1 MNWSFFCIVIN
12 HISNRLLHGDN
23 ENSKNV
29 YKQAFNISKT
39 NLVSPKIKRINEN
52 VTKIYGFE
60 DPPPGFG
67 FSYPRFYFIEQKKP
81 QPMNP
86 LKVWRGYNGNVYFEP
101 IQTNKI
107 YNNGNDLE
115 PSSKCEQ
122 CLKATSVKTKQIYV
136 SSHQM
141 KEDNKPKSS
150 STKEREQFIGRIDLN
165 KSVENGFPN
174 SLKAVRD
181 KRSLNLK
188 PIVPNLAAV
197 KRTNVP
203 MKGLAYKESK
213 EKINDSNPKMFTSD
227 LNREASDLN
236 VYIYYDIDSK
246 TTKREFSCSKN
257 REKSGN
263 IHKGF
268 TYRMNQ
274 NELEKQFGEYST
286 SKGNLFL
293 RKFDFLN

>member
-1 MNWSFFCIVIN
+1 M
-12 HISNRLLHGDN
+12 LHGDN

-101 IQTNKI
+101 IQLNKI
-107 YNNGNDLE
+107 YNHDE
-115 PSSKCEQ
+115 KSSKCEQ
-122 CLKATSVKTKQIYV
+122 CLKAVKTKQIYV
-136 SSHQM
+136 SSHQI

-150 STKEREQFIGRIDLN
+150 STKEREHFIGRIDLN

-174 SLKAVRD
+174 NLKAVRD

-197 KRTNVP
+197 KKTNVP

-213 EKINDSNPKMFTSD
+213 EKIDSNPKMLQTSD

-274 NELEKQFGEYST
+274 NEFEKHFGEYPN
-286 SKGNLFL
+286 SKGNWLLRFL
-293 RKFDFLN
+293 LLIFLINKFIK

>member
-1 MNWSFFCIVIN
+1 
-12 HISNRLLHGDN
+12 
-23 ENSKNV
+23 
-29 YKQAFNISKT
+29 
-39 NLVSPKIKRINEN
+39 
-52 VTKIYGFE
+52 
-60 DPPPGFG
+60 
-67 FSYPRFYFIEQKKP
+67 
-81 QPMNP
+81 MNP
-86 LKVWRGYNGNVYFEP
+86 LKVWRGYNGNIYFEP

-107 YNNGNDLE
+107 YNHDE
-115 PSSKCEQ
+115 KSSKCEQ
-122 CLKATSVKTKQIYV
+122 CLKATSFKTKQIY
-136 SSHQM
+136 SHQI

-174 SLKAVRD
+174 NLKAVRD

-197 KRTNVP
+197 KKTNVP

-213 EKINDSNPKMFTSD
+213 EKIDSNPKMLPSD

-268 TYRMNQ
+268 TYRMNL
-274 NELEKQFGEYST
+274 NEFEKQFGEYSN
-286 SKGNLFL
+286 SKGNLYFYDFYL
-293 RKFDFLN
+293 LIFRINKFIK